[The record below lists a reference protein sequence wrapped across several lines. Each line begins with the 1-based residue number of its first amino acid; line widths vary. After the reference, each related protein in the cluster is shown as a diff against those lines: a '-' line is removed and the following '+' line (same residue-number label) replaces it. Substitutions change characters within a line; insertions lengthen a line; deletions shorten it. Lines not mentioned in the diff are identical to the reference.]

1 LIRRGGQED
10 VFATIPYGVYGTPP
24 AELAAV
30 PEGAIQFSPLVPG
43 AGNLEEQGE
52 GTLAGMVVVAP
63 PGTIERRYA
72 MALALRALAPGG
84 RLTVLAPKDKGG
96 SRLRK
101 ELTGFGCSV
110 AEVARR
116 HHRICTCERPPDPA
130 NLDEALAEGAPRFVD
145 AIRLWTQPG
154 AFSWNRIDPGSAL
167 LERHLPVLSGRG
179 ADLGC
184 GIGYL
189 ARAVLASPKVT
200 HLTLADVDRRAVEMA
215 RRNIDDPRARVIWA
229 DVRALD
235 PGQLG
240 RLDFVVMNPP
250 FHDGGAEDQSLG
262 QSFIRKAAEALRPGG
277 LCWLV
282 ANRHLP
288 YEAVLRSQF
297 RRVALNAEAD
307 GYKIYEAQ
315 A

>member
-1 LIRRGGQED
+1 MDQDD
-10 VFATIPYGVYGTPP
+10 VRETGSFGVYGSPP
-24 AELAAV
+24 AELAAI

-43 AGNLEEQGE
+43 AASLEAQGDA
-52 GTLAGMVVVAP
+52 TLSDMVVLAP
-63 PGTIERRYA
+63 PGTIERRYT
-72 MALALRALAPGG
+72 MALALKALMPGG
-84 RLTVLAPKDKGG
+84 GLTVLAPKDKGG

-101 ELTGFGCSV
+101 ELAAFGCAVS
-110 AEVARR
+110 EDARR
-116 HHRICTCERPPDPA
+116 HYRICTCGKPDVLTGIETA
-130 NLDEALAEGAPRFVD
+130 LDEGRPRFVQEFG
-145 AIRLWTQPG
+145 LWTQPG
-154 AFSWNRIDPGSAL
+154 VFSWNRIDPGSAL
-167 LERHLPVLSGRG
+167 LARHLPGLAGRG

-189 ARAVLASPKVT
+189 ATGILASPKVE
-200 HLTLADVDRRAVEMA
+200 HLTLVDVDGRAVEMA
-215 RRNIDDPRARVIWA
+215 RRNVEDRRASVLWG
-229 DVRALD
+229 DVRNMSAA
-235 PGQLG
+235 QLG

-288 YEAVLRSQF
+288 YEAVLRTAF
-297 RRVALNAEAD
+297 KRVALKAEAE

-315 A
+315 K